1 MSVRKA
7 RVAAIASAL
16 ALGVSAMLAPTAGA
30 ATKTI
35 IVWAGS
41 DKAPGVIAA
50 VKGYKAVTVKV
61 VVHDEGKIR
70 DDLKTVAAKDAP
82 DVIVGTHDWVGELSS
97 NGSIIKLSL
106 PAPVKA
112 QFPASTVDAFSYN
125 GSLYGLPISVESIAF
140 LQNIAMVGDK
150 CFPTLDAFLAK
161 AATVTGLTTPIQVGN
176 DAYHLYPMM
185 SGLGGYVFGKKAN
198 GALDAGNIG
207 LDTQALLKN
216 SSIIDGWQA
225 SGLFQNYLG
234 NYDGL
239 TGLYGTGK
247 AAAWMTGP
255 WNTGAVKDMDS
266 KNGIKTKF
274 CTFPAV
280 VAGIK
285 AVPFSGVKG
294 LMVTKF
300 AAEHGVAAQAKT
312 FVSTF
317 MSTVKSQNTYAKVVQ
332 ANPAN
337 KAAKNPDPVLS
348 GFGVTAATAVPMP
361 NIPEMA
367 SVWGA
372 MSDAW
377 AKSLKKT
384 DPTKAKTAFL
394 QAASNIREA
403 IG

>member
-1 MSVRKA
+1 MSIRKA
-7 RVAAIASAL
+7 RVAAIASAIV
-16 ALGVSAMLAPTAGA
+16 LGASAMLAPTAGA
-30 ATKTI
+30 ATKTV
-35 IVWAGS
+35 IVWAGA

-50 VKGYKAVTVKV
+50 LKGYKAVTVKV

-70 DDLKTVAAKDAP
+70 EDLKTIAAKDAP

-106 PAPVKA
+106 PAPVKK
-112 QFPASTVDAFSYN
+112 QFSANSVGAWSYN
-125 GSLYGLPISVESIAF
+125 GALYGLPLSVESIAF
-140 LQNIAMVGDK
+140 LQNTAMVGDK
-150 CFPTLDAFLAK
+150 CYPTLDAFLAK
-161 AATVTGLTTPIQVGN
+161 ANTVAGLTTPIQVGN
-176 DAYHLYPMM
+176 DSYHMYPML
-185 SGLGGYVFGKKAN
+185 SGLGGYVFGQKAN
-198 GALDAGNIG
+198 GALDPGNIG

-247 AAAWMTGP
+247 AAAWITGP
-255 WNTGAVKDMDS
+255 WNTGAVKDIES

-274 CTFPAV
+274 CTFPTIV
-280 VAGIK
+280 PGIK
-285 AVPFSGVKG
+285 SVPFSGLKG

-300 AAEHGVAAQAKT
+300 AAGHGVSAQAKT
-312 FVSTF
+312 LVTTVL
-317 MSTVKSQNTYAKVVQ
+317 STVKAQNIYAKTVQ

-337 KAAKNPDPVLS
+337 LKAKNPDPVLA
-348 GFGVTAATAVPMP
+348 GFGVTSANAIPMP
-361 NIPEMA
+361 NIPEMG
-367 SVWGA
+367 SVWDSMQA
-372 MSDAW
+372 AW
-377 AKSLKKT
+377 AKALKKT

-394 QAASNIREA
+394 QAASNIREL

>member
-7 RVAAIASAL
+7 RAAAIASAIV
-16 ALGVSAMLAPTAGA
+16 LGASAMLAPSAGA
-30 ATKTI
+30 ATKTV

-50 VKGYKAVTVKV
+50 IKGYKAVNVKV
-61 VVHDEGKIR
+61 IVHDEGKIR
-70 DDLKTVAAKDAP
+70 DDLKTIAAKDAP

-106 PAPVKA
+106 PAPVKK
-112 QFPASTVDAFSYN
+112 QFSANSIGAWSYN
-125 GSLYGLPISVESIAF
+125 GSLFGMPLSVEAIAW
-140 LQNIAMVGDK
+140 LQNIALVGDK

-161 AATVTGLTTPIQVGN
+161 ANSLPELTTPIQVGN
-176 DAYHLYPMM
+176 DSYHFFPMLT
-185 SGLGGYVFGKKAN
+185 GLGGYVFGKKPN
-198 GALDAGNIG
+198 GALDAGNVG

-216 SSIIDGWQA
+216 STIIDGWQG

-247 AAAWMTGP
+247 AAAWITGP
-255 WNTGAVKDMDS
+255 WNTGAVKDMES

-274 CTFPAV
+274 CTFPAIV
-280 VAGIK
+280 PGIK
-285 AVPFSGVKG
+285 SVPFSGVKG

-300 AAEHGVAAQAKT
+300 AAQHGVAAQAKT
-312 FVSTF
+312 LVTSF
-317 MSTVKSQNTYAKVVQ
+317 MSSVKSQNTYGKAVQ

-337 KAAKNPDPVLS
+337 LKAKNADPVLS
-348 GFGVTAATAVPMP
+348 GFGVTAANAIPMP

-367 SVWGA
+367 AVWGA

-377 AKSLKKT
+377 AKALKKV

-394 QAASNIREA
+394 QAAGNIRES